1 MRTVVLLLALLVSAP
16 AAAAQGDGAA
26 VPGTSTRDPNG
37 DPTAAPP
44 VSIERIQRGLR
55 QAPPAISQSDLKYFV
70 QVYGQSP
77 KIELFTKQDQLQRG
91 PAPYGAPTHAEFRQL
106 WTPQEFRAPVM
117 DLNAFL
123 MWLMQQ
129 VEKKKP
135 EEAEPPR

>member
-1 MRTVVLLLALLVSAP
+1 MRTLVLLLALFVSAP
-16 AAAAQGDGAA
+16 AAAQGDGAA
-26 VPGTSTRDPNG
+26 DPGTATRDPND
-37 DPTAAPP
+37 DPAAAPP
-44 VSIERIQRGLR
+44 VSVDRIQRGLR
-55 QAPPAISQSDLKYFV
+55 QAPPVISQSDLKYFV

-77 KIELFTKQDQLQRG
+77 RIELFTKEDQLQHG
-91 PAPYGAPTHAEFRQL
+91 PAPYGAPTHSEFRQL

-129 VEKKKP
+129 IEKKKP